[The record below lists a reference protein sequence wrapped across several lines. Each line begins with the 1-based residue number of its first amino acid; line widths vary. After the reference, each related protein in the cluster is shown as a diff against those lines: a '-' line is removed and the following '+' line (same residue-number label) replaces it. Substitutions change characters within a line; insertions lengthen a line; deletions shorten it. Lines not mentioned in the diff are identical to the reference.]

1 MFSIYMNNNLNDI
14 AIFNI
19 SDDEINQSNAVNLLQ
34 NNNRIKEKNI
44 INMF

>member
-34 NNNRIKEKNI
+34 NNNRTKERRTL
-44 INMF
+44 